1 MLPPAGQPPLRRSRR
16 AQGRVSSMLFLH
28 NTETST
34 AATSFAAKD
43 LVAVQLSE
51 IATRQLGI
59 ERLARP
65 ICTHVEI

>member
-1 MLPPAGQPPLRRSRR
+1 
-16 AQGRVSSMLFLH
+16 MLFLH

-34 AATSFAAKD
+34 AATSFAAKE

-59 ERLARP
+59 ERLARH